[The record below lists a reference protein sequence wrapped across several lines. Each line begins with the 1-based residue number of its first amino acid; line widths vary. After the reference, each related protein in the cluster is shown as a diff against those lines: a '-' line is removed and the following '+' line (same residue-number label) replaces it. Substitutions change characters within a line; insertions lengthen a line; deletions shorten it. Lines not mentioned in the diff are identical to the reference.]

1 MGRELPLCGGWEQG
15 RGPLEA
21 APQAFQT
28 HAARAHMR
36 PLESARYRCSA
47 GGDGVYGGGGSW
59 AECGGQVNLNGYT
72 NGGRLELF
80 ALR

>member
-1 MGRELPLCGGWEQG
+1 
-15 RGPLEA
+15 
-21 APQAFQT
+21 
-28 HAARAHMR
+28 MR